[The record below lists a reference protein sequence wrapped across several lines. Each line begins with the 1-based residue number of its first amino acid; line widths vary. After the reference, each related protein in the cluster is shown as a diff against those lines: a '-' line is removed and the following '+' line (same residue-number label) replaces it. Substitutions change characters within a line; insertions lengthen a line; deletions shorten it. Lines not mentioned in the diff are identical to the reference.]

1 MKKKVIVGSRES
13 KLAVIQSK
21 LVMEKIAAAYP
32 DIQLEL
38 VTMKT
43 TGDIILDRTLDKVG
57 GKGLFVKELDRA
69 LREGTIDISVHSL
82 KDIPSE
88 VPEDLP
94 LLAFS
99 AREAS
104 EDVLVLPKGISS
116 QEEMDRSKPIGSS
129 SPRRN
134 MQLAKLYPGFA
145 QKSVRGNVLTRLEKL
160 DRGEYCAL
168 ILAKAGLVRL
178 GLEDRISK
186 EFAPW
191 EMVPAAGQGIM
202 VVQGRR
208 GEDYGFLD
216 CIDDER
222 ARVEATAERTFVAR
236 LEGGCSSPIGAFAT
250 LTDDRILV
258 KGFYADEDQTGFLVD
273 EIQGPV
279 QEANGLAIDLAD
291 RMKENFGKGK
301 VWLVGAGPGDAGLF
315 TLKGARVLRH
325 ADVVVYD
332 SLVGPAVL
340 AMIPSSAEGIDVGKK
355 AGHHPVPQERINEIL
370 LEKALEGKQVV
381 RLKGGDPF
389 LFGRG
394 GEELELLVEKGIA
407 FEIIPGVTSAIAVP
421 AYNGIPVTHR
431 DHTSSVHI
439 ITGHTKKDNKD
450 ATDYGALVRLDGT
463 LVFLM
468 GVSAME
474 RICSGLLAAGM
485 DPAMPAAVLEKG
497 TTAKQ
502 RRVVA
507 TLDTLVEEAKKA
519 RIGTPA
525 IIVVGKVCALEKD
538 FHWAEDRPLGG
549 MKIAVTRPRGRGTRL
564 GDRLAMLG
572 AEVIPLPAIETSALP
587 LNSEIASALD
597 RIEEF
602 AWVVF
607 TSVAGVEAFF
617 DLMRQKEMDIRSLQ
631 GIRFAAIGTA
641 TSREIEQ
648 RGIRVDLMPKV
659 YSGRDLGTEL
669 AKAVAPGEK
678 ILIPRSAIGTR
689 QVLDPLDEAGF
700 IYEDLPVYDTVMEG
714 SGPARYDAS
723 IDLVTFTSASTVEG
737 FARANPGLDYATVKA
752 LCIGEQTADAARS
765 LGMDPTIS
773 EISTIESMV
782 DKVMEIKCT

>member
-32 DIQLEL
+32 EIELEL

-69 LREGTIDISVHSL
+69 LRDGVIDISVHSL
-82 KDIPSE
+82 KDIPAE

-99 AREAS
+99 KREAS
-104 EDVLVLPKGISS
+104 EDVLVLPKGVSS
-116 QEEMDRSKPIGSS
+116 PEEMDKSKPIGSS

-168 ILAKAGLVRL
+168 ILAKAGLMRL

-186 EFAPW
+186 EFTPE

-202 VVQGRR
+202 VIQGRQ
-208 GEDYGFLD
+208 GEDYGYLD
-216 CIDDER
+216 AVDDEK
-222 ARVEATAERTFVAR
+222 ARIEATCERAFVAH
-236 LEGGCSSPIGAFAT
+236 LEGGCSSPIGAYAS
-250 LTDDRILV
+250 LEDDRIRV
-258 KGFYADEDQTGFLVD
+258 KGFYADEEQTGFLVD
-273 EIQGPV
+273 EIDGPAPK
-279 QEANGLAIDLAD
+279 ANELATDLAD
-291 RMKENFGKGK
+291 RMKKNFRRGK
-301 VWLVGAGPGDAGLF
+301 VWLVGAGPGDGGLF
-315 TLKGARVLRH
+315 TLKGAEVLSR

-340 AMIPSSAEGIDVGKK
+340 AMIPSGAEMIDVGKK

-370 LEKALEGKQVV
+370 LEKAIEGKQVV

-394 GEELELLVEKGIA
+394 GEELELLSERGIR
-407 FEIIPGVTSAIAVP
+407 FEIVPGVTSAIAVP

-439 ITGHTKKDNKD
+439 ITGHTKKDNQD
-450 ATDYGALVRLDGT
+450 ATDYHALVRLDGT

-474 RICSGLLAAGM
+474 RICRGLLDGGM
-485 DPAMPAAVLEKG
+485 EPSMPAAVLEKG
-497 TTAKQ
+497 TTSKQ

-507 TLDTLVEEAKKA
+507 TLATLVEEAKKA
-519 RIGTPA
+519 KIQTPA

-564 GDRLAMLG
+564 GDRLSLLG
-572 AEVIPLPAIETSALP
+572 AEVIPLPAIETHPLAMNEEIQSALGR
-587 LNSEIASALD
+587 L
-597 RIEEF
+597 REF
-602 AWVVF
+602 RWIVF

-617 DLMRQKEMDIRSLQ
+617 EKMGEKKIDIRSLA

-641 TSREIEQ
+641 TRREIEK
-648 RGIRVDLMPKV
+648 RGIVVDLMPKV
-659 YSGRDLGTEL
+659 YSGKDLGEKL
-669 AKAVAPGEK
+669 AKAVSPGEK
-678 ILIPRSAIGTR
+678 ILLPRSAIGTR
-689 QVLDPLDEAGF
+689 QVLDPLDKEGLV
-700 IYEDLPVYDTVMEG
+700 YEDLPIYHTTMEDGNPAGYDP
-714 SGPARYDAS
+714 SF
-723 IDLVTFTSASTVEG
+723 DLVTFTSASTVEG
-737 FARANPGLDYATVKA
+737 FALANPDLDYAQVKA
-752 LCIGEQTADAARS
+752 LCIGQQTAEAARV
-765 LGMDPTIS
+765 LGMEPLIS
-773 EISTIESMV
+773 KESTIDSMV
-782 DKVMEIKCT
+782 EKVLEMKCI